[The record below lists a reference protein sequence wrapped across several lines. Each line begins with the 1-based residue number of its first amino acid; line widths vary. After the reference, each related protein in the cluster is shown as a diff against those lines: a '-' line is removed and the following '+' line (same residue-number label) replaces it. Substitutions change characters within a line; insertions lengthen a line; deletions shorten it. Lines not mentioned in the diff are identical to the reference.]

1 MAVKR
6 RLAVD
11 PILCDGRGL
20 CAELAPDRVTLDDWG
35 FPIID
40 SKPLGVNDLQDAKRA
55 VNACPVLALRIE
67 KVPDLSARAAL
78 LTRGRRGPGWR

>member
-35 FPIID
+35 FPIVD
-40 SKPLGVNDLQDAKRA
+40 PTPLGPRERRDAKRA
-55 VNACPVLALRIE
+55 VEACPVLALRIE
-67 KVPDLSARAAL
+67 RAD
-78 LTRGRRGPGWR
+78 

>member
-1 MAVKR
+1 MAMKR

-20 CAELAPDRVTLDDWG
+20 CAELAPDNVTLDDWG

-40 SKPLGVNDLQDAKRA
+40 PTPLGASALRDAKRA
-55 VNACPVLALRIE
+55 VKACPVLALRIE
-67 KVPDLSARAAL
+67 KVP
-78 LTRGRRGPGWR
+78 

>member
-1 MAVKR
+1 MAMKR

-40 SKPLGVNDLQDAKRA
+40 PTPLGARQLSDAKRA
-55 VNACPVLALRIE
+55 VKACPVLALRIE
-67 KVPDLSARAAL
+67 KIR
-78 LTRGRRGPGWR
+78 